1 MLSKENIWCACV
13 GGAGREKWLRN
24 KQQMCAGKPSR
35 TPCKSVYARK
45 WTSQSCL
52 RATHTHFHSLIGNEV
67 KHKWKKPNA
76 LKCNLTTPPPK
87 QTQSSRSLWLPAVKW
102 NRYQC
107 WCARA
112 SKHSTHTCTFEY
124 AKARELI
131 VRSACMRANSLRW
144 TKEKSRLSKTYI
156 VIFL

>member
-1 MLSKENIWCACV
+1 MFSKENIWCACV

-112 SKHSTHTCTFEY
+112 SKHSTQTH
-124 AKARELI
+124 AHSSMQK
-131 VRSACMRANSLRW
+131 RASSLCGQLVCAPTRFVEQ
-144 TKEKSRLSKTYI
+144 KKSPA
-156 VIFL
+156 